1 MWSDWQ
7 SQAMASEL
15 CWISWAV
22 WYLHTFHLGYK
33 GIIVA
38 SKIIWTLPF
47 SWLIVD
53 ADSVHFECLWVVY
66 EGQKNFKTQL

>member
-1 MWSDWQ
+1 M
-7 SQAMASEL
+7 
-15 CWISWAV
+15 
-22 WYLHTFHLGYK
+22 
-33 GIIVA
+33 A